1 MTPQRIL
8 VTGAGSG
15 IGRATAECFARDGA
29 SVVVCDVRGDAAAE
43 VAASLGEA
51 CVGVECDVSD
61 EDSVAHAMMVGGERF
76 GGLDSVVAAAGI
88 VIGGPAH
95 EMSSE
100 AWHDLVSVN
109 LTGMFFTAKHGL
121 RQLLAAGGG
130 SLVTIGSVGSLVA
143 AGRSAAYDAT
153 KGGVV
158 QLTRGIAAE
167 YADRGIRAN
176 CVCPGHV
183 STNLATNSEGVYD
196 ASVVPAG
203 PHRRTTPPIH
213 RAGSPEEIANV
224 IAFLCSPGA
233 SFMTGAAV
241 TVDGGYTAV

>member
-1 MTPQRIL
+1 MSAQRVL

-15 IGRATAECFARDGA
+15 IGRATAECFVRDGA

-43 VAASLGEA
+43 VAESLGEA

-61 EDSVAHAMMVGGERF
+61 EDSVADAMSVAEQRF

-88 VIGGPAH
+88 VVGGPAH

-100 AWHDLVSVN
+100 AWQNLVGVN

-130 SLVTIGSVGSLVA
+130 SLVTVGSVGSLVA

-153 KGGVV
+153 KGGVL

-183 STNLATNSEGVYD
+183 STNLAANSEGVYG
-196 ASVVPAG
+196 ASVASADPQ
-203 PHRRTTPPIH
+203 RRTTPPVH
-213 RAGSPEEIANV
+213 RAGSPEEIAKV

-241 TVDGGYTAV
+241 PVDGGYTAV

>member
-1 MTPQRIL
+1 MTAQRVL

-43 VAASLGEA
+43 VADALGDA
-51 CVGVECDVSD
+51 CVAVQCDVSD
-61 EDSVAHAMMVGGERF
+61 EDSVAHAMMVGGQRF
-76 GGLDSVVAAAGI
+76 GGLDSVVGAAGI
-88 VIGGPAH
+88 VMGGPAH

-100 AWHDLVSVN
+100 EWHDLVRVN
-109 LTGMFFTAKHGL
+109 LTGMFFTVKHAL
-121 RQLLAAGGG
+121 RHLLAAGGG
-130 SLVTIGSVGSLVA
+130 SLVTVGSVGSLVA

-167 YADRGIRAN
+167 YAEHGIRAN

-183 STNLATNSEGVYD
+183 STNLAANSEGVYG
-196 ASVVPAG
+196 ASVTPAG
-203 PHRRTTPPIH
+203 PQRRTIPPVP
-213 RAGSPEEIANV
+213 RAGSPEEIAKV
-224 IAFLCSPGA
+224 IAFLCSPSA
-233 SFMTGAAV
+233 SFMTGTAV
-241 TVDGGYTAV
+241 PVDGGYTAV

>member
-8 VTGAGSG
+8 ITGAGSG

-29 SVVVCDVRGDAAAE
+29 SVVICDVRGDAAAE
-43 VAASLGEA
+43 VADSLGEA

-61 EDSVAHAMMVGGERF
+61 EDSVARAMMVGGERF

-100 AWHDLVSVN
+100 SWHDLVSVN

-121 RQLLAAGGG
+121 RQLFAAGGG
-130 SLVTIGSVGSLVA
+130 SLVTVGSVGSLVA

-183 STNLATNSEGVYD
+183 STNLATNSEGVYG
-196 ASVVPAG
+196 ASVVSAG
-203 PHRRTTPPIH
+203 PQRWTTPPMD

>member
-1 MTPQRIL
+1 MTTQRVL

-43 VAASLGEA
+43 VAESLGEA
-51 CVGVECDVSD
+51 CVAVECDVSD
-61 EDSVAHAMMVGGERF
+61 EDSVAHAMAVGEKRF

-100 AWHDLVSVN
+100 SWHALVGVN
-109 LTGMFFTAKHGL
+109 LTGMFFTAKHGV

-130 SLVTIGSVGSLVA
+130 SLVTVGSVGSLVA

-167 YADRGIRAN
+167 YADRGVRAN
-176 CVCPGHV
+176 CVCPGYV
-183 STNLATNSEGVYD
+183 STNLAANSEGVYG
-196 ASVVPAG
+196 ASVAAAG
-203 PHRRTTPPIH
+203 PQRRTTPPVH
-213 RAGSPEEIANV
+213 RAGSPEEIAQV

-241 TVDGGYTAV
+241 PVDGGYTAV